1 MRLCGR
7 VGITKRSMARKFHVL
22 MTLLGLKVNEENV
35 KTFKHYWESR
45 KRSDATLTTDTV
57 TLYKSDHQ
65 LYLMALCGVIKKY
78 SAPKAYFPAPHEIE
92 IILPFVL
99 QLVNTTA
106 SDGKKAIQYF
116 KTGVYQS
123 LFGYDKS
130 KCNLNSYELTDDWH
144 IPGKTESGK
153 PAFYLVCIYL
163 FMVAMNVRAESAASI
178 EKAIKV
184 KITDRLPIPLSFS
197 KLFEK
202 DVFKQSRTF
211 FVNVFEKKSQKV
223 VEYRGQS
230 RFLAAHLE
238 KKFSEVA
245 AFCVTLY
252 TDDTYTDLM
261 KAPDFTPDPEPFDTF
276 KESTDDDL
284 FSKKGTYND
293 TMESKLYPLIYTYGQ
308 ILRSG
313 SDIYTTVVPFTN
325 SIKYLLCAVIN
336 TGEPNARST
345 TWTMKFHGHP
355 KITYTVPM
363 EDVVQDLV
371 DKVKGANSVFEVK
384 QLFSKEN
391 VCNILRKKASTADGK
406 FKLTFSGSDAE
417 KKKLRWYCE
426 TLMSQ
431 HITLNTTNAAN
442 PWLYPSLLLTDVYN
456 QLARTDAAT
465 EAPFF
470 DSSFFKPSIFGTSAE

>member
-1 MRLCGR
+1 MRLGGR
-7 VGITKRSMARKFHVL
+7 VGITKRSMAKEFHVL

-35 KTFKHYWESR
+35 QTFKHYWKIR
-45 KRSDATLTTDTV
+45 KRSEARLSMDTV
-57 TLYKSDHQ
+57 TLHKSDHQ

-78 SAPKAYFPAPHEIE
+78 SALEAYFPAPHEIE

-99 QLVNTTA
+99 QLVNTTVTHDTA
-106 SDGKKAIQYF
+106 SAIQYF

-130 KCNLNSYELTDDWH
+130 KCNSNSYELTDDWH

-184 KITDRLPIPLSFS
+184 KITERLPIPLSFS

-202 DVFKQSRTF
+202 DVFKESRQS
-211 FVNVFEKKSQKV
+211 FVDVFEKGKQV
-223 VEYRGQS
+223 VEYRGQC
-230 RFLAAHLE
+230 RALAAHLE

-261 KAPDFTPDPEPFDTF
+261 KAPDFTPHPIDSLKNGSGTAMFICGRWD
-276 KESTDDDL
+276 STM
-284 FSKKGTYND
+284 KN
-293 TMESKLYPLIYTYGQ
+293 KLYSFIYTYSQ
-308 ILRSG
+308 ILQ
-313 SDIYTTVVPFTN
+313 SDCDICKEEPFYN
-325 SIKYLLCAVIN
+325 SIGYLLCGIVSPD
-336 TGEPNARST
+336 EPSARND
-345 TWTMKFHGHP
+345 TWIMKFHGRSN
-355 KITYTVPM
+355 ITYEVEIRAVYTEM
-363 EDVVQDLV
+363 AHRI
-371 DKVKGANSVFEVK
+371 KSANSVFEVK
-384 QLFSKEN
+384 QLFSIEN
-391 VCNILRKKASTADGK
+391 VCNILRKKASTVDGK
-406 FKLTFSGSDAE
+406 YKLTFSGADADKNE
-417 KKKLRWYCE
+417 KKLRWYCE